1 MKTKEILLKSR
12 VSYLK
17 KLKGVIQWSLVRHKY
32 LVPAFSIA
40 QAAFAIAII
49 YGMALFIPELDATS
63 IIYLSSGALTLGIIA
78 VGCVLA
84 PQIVSEAKQNGIF
97 EFQKHFL
104 YQEVQFFYQIL

>member
-49 YGMALFIPELDATS
+49 SPCVIIEYSSHQVLIKRLNKTSDHHIPS
-63 IIYLSSGALTLGIIA
+63 
-78 VGCVLA
+78 VR
-84 PQIVSEAKQNGIF
+84 QNKQ
-97 EFQKHFL
+97 
-104 YQEVQFFYQIL
+104 